1 MTYQHQAIPSL
12 PPTFSG
18 NLPKTWHVTRMKQ
31 WVSINQKTL
40 PEDSDPN
47 QRFDY
52 IEIGAVT
59 NGSLIDQPKAVTF
72 GNAPSRARR
81 VVQPGDTIISMVRT
95 YLKAVWFAEQAT
107 NLVCS
112 TGFAVLTPKSGT
124 IPKFV
129 SYLVQSEPFIQHL
142 NANSVGTSYPA
153 VSESKFADIKVPVP
167 PLDEQATIVRYLDH
181 ADELI
186 KRYISTKERLI
197 ALLEE
202 QRDAAVQRAV
212 TRGLNPNAPLEPSGT
227 SWIGD
232 IPAHWTVRRLRTLV
246 DISTG
251 GKDTVDAID
260 DGQFPF
266 FVRSQTVERI
276 NTWSFDGE
284 AVLTAG
290 DGVGV
295 GKVFH
300 YINGKFDYHQRVYKF
315 SQFDGISGRLFYH
328 YLRAMLPF
336 MTSQG
341 TAKSTVDSLRLP
353 MLQNFPVV
361 VPPSREQE
369 FLIHELDQIDNR
381 TEEAIQV
388 AKTQID
394 LINEYRTRLIADAV
408 TGQLDVRDA
417 AAELPTGHL

>member
-1 MTYQHQAIPSL
+1 MT
-12 PPTFSG
+12 TF
-18 NLPKTWHVTRMKQ
+18 N
-31 WVSINQKTL
+31 NQTL
-40 PEDSDPN
+40 PRGWETRRLKTVLVETDRRNVNDGIPLLSLTREHGLIP
-47 QRFDY
+47 QS
-52 IEIGAVT
+52 EAST
-59 NGSLIDQPKAVTF
+59 NSLIAQDLSNYKVCD
-72 GNAPSRARR
+72 
-81 VVQPGDTIISMVRT
+81 PGDLVMNRMQAWSGMFAAASRNGLVSPDYTVFRPIKPHSVRYLEHLLKTPYMVDR
-95 YLKAVWFAEQAT
+95 FAQRSKGIGSGFNRLYT
-107 NLVCS
+107 DDFGDCS
-112 TGFAVLTPKSGT
+112 AP
-124 IPKFV
+124 IP
-129 SYLVQSEPFIQHL
+129 
-142 NANSVGTSYPA
+142 
-153 VSESKFADIKVPVP
+153 P
-167 PLDEQATIVRYLDH
+167 PDEQAAIVRYLNH

-186 KRYISTKERLI
+186 SRYISAKEQLI

-202 QRDAAVQRAV
+202 QQDAAVQRAV
-212 TRGLNPNAPLEPSGT
+212 TRGLNPNVPLEPSGT

-251 GKDTVDAID
+251 GKDTVNAID

-369 FLIHELDQIDNR
+369 SLIRELDQIDNR
-381 TEEAIQV
+381 TKEAIQI

-394 LINEYRTRLIADAV
+394 LINEYRTRLIADVV

-417 AAELPTGHL
+417 AVELPT